1 MRHAALIGAL
11 CAVCLTACSEETG
24 PNISGVPDID
34 IVKVKVSPS
43 LDTMFVA
50 DTLRTTDRL
59 QMTASVIGRLGD
71 IPNAKVAWTSSDTGV
86 ATVTETGLVIP
97 SGYGTTVI
105 SASASLVAKATIV
118 VVPAARTVRIAPIM
132 DTIFVEDPIAVR
144 DSIRLRATALDHEG
158 KPITGVAFSW
168 ASMGAT
174 TATVNI
180 AGGVL
185 ARSVGVVNITASSG
199 DQTGMATVRV
209 ASVVKAVQVSAPV
222 TTVLAKDTVQLSA
235 VALGYDDKPMGGRT
249 FTWTS
254 SNPAVATVDA
264 NGRAIFLRAGSATF
278 TAKSAFTTSA
288 VTIGALERQFQSM
301 SSGDDYTCAVTNLGR
316 GYCWGVG
323 DLGLLAS
330 SADSSCFDDSE
341 SPLRG
346 GGKHP
351 CTISPKRFAGPA
363 IEFTAIET
371 GVTSACGVSKD
382 KLVYCW
388 GSDGSGQIG
397 NGGKGAGAQVAVAT
411 VAQERFD
418 SVSVGGAH
426 ACALTTGRQAYC
438 WGDDS
443 FGQLGDNR
451 SVNSTTPIPVTGG
464 RTFSAI
470 AAGDAH
476 TCGITGGQI
485 LCWGRNNS
493 GQLGNGSVDL
503 NIHNQPQLVSSTQ
516 TFATITAG
524 GDHTCALTTTGQAF
538 CWGSSQSL
546 ESGGGGPPVLVPTAV
561 GGPAFVGITAGRYH
575 TCAVTSAGIASCWGL
590 NDRGQLGNGSMSGPV
605 GISSVSSAVAF
616 KSVTAGTNHTCALGV
631 DGETYCWGSNIFG
644 TLGNELQAAYRA
656 TPQKVAAPR

>member
-34 IVKVKVSPS
+34 IIKVKVSPS

-59 QMTASVIGRLGD
+59 QMTASVIGRVGE
-71 IPNAKVAWTSSDTGV
+71 IPNAKVAWASSDTGV

-144 DSIRLRATALDHEG
+144 DSIRLRATALDQEG
-158 KPITGVAFSW
+158 KPITGVAFTW

-288 VTIGALERQFQSM
+288 VTIGALERQFQSIDA
-301 SSGDDYTCAVTNLGR
+301 GRDVTCGYTNLGR
-316 GYCWGVG
+316 GYCWGS
-323 DLGLLAS
+323 GLLGRLAS
-330 SADSSCFDDSE
+330 TADSTCFDEARPAASGATE
-341 SPLRG
+341 
-346 GGKHP
+346 P
-351 CTISPKRFAGPA
+351 CTLAPKRFAGPA
-363 IEFTAIET
+363 IEFTA
-371 GVTSACGVSKD
+371 
-382 KLVYCW
+382 
-388 GSDGSGQIG
+388 
-397 NGGKGAGAQVAVAT
+397 VAV
-411 VAQERFD
+411 D
-418 SVSVGGAH
+418 STSGCGISKQKQV
-426 ACALTTGRQAYC
+426 YC

-443 FGQLGDNR
+443 FGQIGNGQNGGGAQPRLATVAQVQFDSIAVGGMHACALSTTRQAYCWGRDLEGQLGDNR
-451 SVNSTTPIPVTGG
+451 FVNSTTPIPVAGNLS
-464 RTFSAI
+464 FSSI
-470 AAGDAH
+470 SAGIEH
-476 TCGITGGQI
+476 TCGIASAKVY
-485 LCWGRNNS
+485 CWGQNGS
-493 GQLGNGSVDL
+493 GQLGNGNVGSNADTPVAIAS
-503 NIHNQPQLVSSTQ
+503 NASFVQVS
-516 TFATITAG
+516 AG
-524 GDHTCALTTTGQAF
+524 ANHTCALTTGGSAV
-538 CWGSSQSL
+538 CWGANLYGQT
-546 ESGGGGPPVLVPTAV
+546 GPTAV
-561 GGPAFVGITAGRYH
+561 GSVQPTPTNVGGGSFAQISAGYRHTCAITAEGAAYCWGSDDAEQTGGIGSASPAAVPGGLAFKSITAGQRH
-575 TCAVTSAGIASCWGL
+575 SCGL
-590 NDRGQLGNGSMSGPV
+590 
-605 GISSVSSAVAF
+605 A
-616 KSVTAGTNHTCALGV
+616 T
-631 DGETYCWGSNIFG
+631 DGETYCWGSNVFG
-644 TLGNELQAAYRA
+644 ALGNELQAAFRA
-656 TPQKVAAPR
+656 TPQKVASPR